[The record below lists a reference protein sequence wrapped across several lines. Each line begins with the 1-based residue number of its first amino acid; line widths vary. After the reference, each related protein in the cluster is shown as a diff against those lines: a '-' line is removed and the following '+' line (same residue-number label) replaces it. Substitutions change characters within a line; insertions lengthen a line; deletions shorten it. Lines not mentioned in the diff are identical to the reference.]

1 MFKIQ
6 PFVFFYLSFFTPF
19 TFTALILK
27 EPQTFVLEHSDGEN
41 LMRLVMNESFSH
53 NGLLKMLKNNKSTSL
68 TPHFLQYIGSL
79 EVGRPSSRMEIVAA
93 MRRIRVRS
101 SKGFWGFFF

>member
-6 PFVFFYLSFFTPF
+6 PFVFFYWSFFTPF

-27 EPQTFVLEHSDGEN
+27 EPQTFILEHSDGEN

-53 NGLLKMLKNNKSTSL
+53 RLLEMLKNNKSISL
-68 TPHFLQYIGSL
+68 TPPFLQYIGSL

-101 SKGFWGFFF
+101 SKGFFFFFF